1 MTPEENKRA
10 GDLLRL
16 REYFTDLADPEKLHM
31 GVFWRGGTGGTVF
44 INATDDNSG
53 IMDLVKGSH
62 NEKKVAKLLVNL
74 RGLIHDELLLLLN
87 ELELEL
93 EKLGISVKPIQVPK
107 LPPKDDSTTQQPPEP
122 V

>member
-16 REYFTDLADPEKLHM
+16 REYFADLADPDKLHM

-93 EKLGISVKPIQVPK
+93 EKVS
-107 LPPKDDSTTQQPPEP
+107 
-122 V
+122 